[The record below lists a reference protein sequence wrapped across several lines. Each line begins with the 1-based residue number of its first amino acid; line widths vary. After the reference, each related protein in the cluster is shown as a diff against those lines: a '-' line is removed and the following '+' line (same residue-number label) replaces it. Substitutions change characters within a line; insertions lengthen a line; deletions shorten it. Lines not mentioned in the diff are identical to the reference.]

1 MLQTRRKILRHNAV
15 AAWDKILKTGW
26 RRCSPP
32 VR

>member
-1 MLQTRRKILRHNAV
+1 M